1 MQTSNFQQWRKQL
14 NIVAIDQIGLPLD
27 ELPPFDL
34 EPEFQ
39 AGKTPEQC
47 FESLVLPESVFLG
60 YAEQLDGFPPDPS
73 AATDFHDLS
82 TSVTGLTGARLPLNE
97 HLALLNL

>member
-14 NIVAIDQIGLPLD
+14 NIVATEQLGMPLD

-34 EPEFQ
+34 EPEFH

-60 YAEQLDGFPPDPS
+60 YAEQLDGFPSDPS

-82 TSVTGLTGARLPLNE
+82 NTVSGLTGAGLPLEE
-97 HLALLNL
+97 HLTLLNL